1 MGKAAWNVQRMEAMR
16 AAGKSWADI
25 GRAYGRTGAAARAA
39 WARMRPGVTPPVQAP
54 MPPPVEMP
62 VKEPASQAEEGQDPT
77 PGEVASDPI
86 DPFSE
91 TARDASD
98 GAPPETSSPVAS
110 RLGEDAAR
118 AYLPLL
124 FGLVD
129 AFAGAGAVWLLRRK
143 LGDATT
149 NELVLQARAIASLS
163 ETERA
168 ALEAALVQRI
178 AAIELTPDEA
188 LLYTV
193 LGIYSAKALAVMS
206 IEAPKQLTLN
216 VVT

>member
-1 MGKAAWNVQRMEAMR
+1 MAKAAWNLGRMEAMR

-39 WARMRPGVTPPVQAP
+39 WARLRPGVAPPEQAPVQ
-54 MPPPVEMP
+54 PVEVREQASSAEP
-62 VKEPASQAEEGQDPT
+62 TPEPAQAEAP
-77 PGEVASDPI
+77 VDPI
-86 DPFSE
+86 DPFAE
-91 TARDASD
+91 EAR
-98 GAPPETSSPVAS
+98 GAPSGETPDTSGPTSS

-124 FGLVD
+124 FGLTD
-129 AFAGAGAVWLLRRK
+129 AIAGAGAVWLIRRK

-149 NELVLQARAIASLS
+149 NELLIQARTIASLS

-178 AAIELTPDEA
+178 ATIELTPDEA

-193 LGIYSAKALAVMS
+193 LAIYSAKALAVMS
-206 IEAPKQLTLN
+206 LEAPRQLTLS
-216 VVT
+216 VAS